1 MNMRLRVLA
10 IITFEL
16 AVVCSCVGGANAAEI
31 KVFTARAIA
40 TALDKIG
47 PEFERQSRELT
58 RDVQPDST

>member
-47 PEFERQSRELT
+47 PEFEPVIS
-58 RDVQPDST
+58 